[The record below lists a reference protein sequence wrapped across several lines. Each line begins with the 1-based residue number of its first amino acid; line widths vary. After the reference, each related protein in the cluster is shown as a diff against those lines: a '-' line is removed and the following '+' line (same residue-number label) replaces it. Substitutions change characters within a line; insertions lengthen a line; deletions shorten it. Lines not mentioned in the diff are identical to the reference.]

1 MNKQNLLTFIKKYY
15 LAGLVESVAW
25 KIKDNRLS
33 TKFVLD
39 DQTLLGK
46 VVYNDF
52 EYEDSDLG
60 VSETSKFIK
69 MLSVLDDEFE
79 FSVSKVADKAK
90 TILMKDDNSDTKY
103 ILSNLDLINTR
114 IPVAANIGDPS
125 IKIEMTADFI
135 NKFIKAKASFEKCD
149 SFYITADEL
158 TEECKVVLTEGGAD
172 SAEEHSSVETNNTI
186 SINVNTTQL
195 SDVER
200 VYVNAG
206 LFKDIIDANKD
217 FIDCTFEVYKKGL
230 IHLTFK
236 NELYFSEYHL
246 LSIQ

>member
-1 MNKQNLLTFIKKYY
+1 MDKQNLLTFIKKYY
-15 LAGLVESVAW
+15 LSGLVESVAW
-25 KIKDNRLS
+25 KIKDNKLS
-33 TKFVLD
+33 TKFILD

-46 VVYNDF
+46 VVLNDF
-52 EYEDSDLG
+52 KYEDSDLG

-69 MLSVLDDEFE
+69 MISVLDDDFD

-90 TILMKDDNSDTKY
+90 TILMKDNGSNMKY

-114 IPVAANIGDPS
+114 IPVPANIGDPS

-158 TEECKVVLTEGGAD
+158 TNECSVVLTEGGVE
-172 SAEEHSSVETNNTI
+172 SAEGHSSVETNNTI
-186 SINVNTTQL
+186 SINVNTEELT
-195 SDVER
+195 DVDK
-200 VYVNAG
+200 VLVNAG

-217 FIDCTFEVYKKGL
+217 FIECTFDVYRKGL

-246 LSIQ
+246 VSIQ